1 MKALFCR
8 IDFNYTTN
16 FVKKCFLFFSI
27 FFFCENYILN
37 SILLQNFHFYVIIFA
52 FKAFFPSFFK
62 VDIHST
68 NVSCATDPIRWPSF
82 FFQSYRLEELINTLL
97 KKWNISQTF
106 LIHFTLYLYLW
117 WSLYL
122 WWRVPRLIYIFPKV
136 SSCHFTF
143 SFFDLKR

>member
-37 SILLQNFHFYVIIFA
+37 SMLLQNFHFYVIIFA
-52 FKAFFPSFFK
+52 FKTFFPSFFK

-97 KKWNISQTF
+97 TKCFTDISD
-106 LIHFTLYLYLW
+106 
-117 WSLYL
+117 SLYTL
-122 WWRVPRLIYIFPKV
+122 PISVMEFIFVMK
-136 SSCHFTF
+136 SA
-143 SFFDLKR
+143 

>member
-1 MKALFCR
+1 MEALFCR

-37 SILLQNFHFYVIIFA
+37 SMLLQNFHFYVIIFA
-52 FKAFFPSFFK
+52 FKTFFPSFFK

-97 KKWNISQTF
+97 TKCFTDISD
-106 LIHFTLYLYLW
+106 
-117 WSLYL
+117 SLYTL
-122 WWRVPRLIYIFPKV
+122 AISVMEFIFVMK
-136 SSCHFTF
+136 SA
-143 SFFDLKR
+143 

>member
-1 MKALFCR
+1 MEALFCR

-97 KKWNISQTF
+97 TKCFTDISD
-106 LIHFTLYLYLW
+106 
-117 WSLYL
+117 SLYTL
-122 WWRVPRLIYIFPKV
+122 AISVMEFIFVMK
-136 SSCHFTF
+136 SA
-143 SFFDLKR
+143 

>member
-1 MKALFCR
+1 MEALFCR

-37 SILLQNFHFYVIIFA
+37 SMLLQNFHFYVIIFA
-52 FKAFFPSFFK
+52 FKTFFPSFFK

-97 KKWNISQTF
+97 TKCFTDISD
-106 LIHFTLYLYLW
+106 
-117 WSLYL
+117 SLYTL
-122 WWRVPRLIYIFPKV
+122 PISVMEFIFVMK
-136 SSCHFTF
+136 SA
-143 SFFDLKR
+143 

>member
-27 FFFCENYILN
+27 FFFCEKYILN

-97 KKWNISQTF
+97 TKCFTDISDSLYTLPISVLEFIDEECLDLFTYFQRCLVVILHSAF
-106 LIHFTLYLYLW
+106 LI
-117 WSLYL
+117 
-122 WWRVPRLIYIFPKV
+122 
-136 SSCHFTF
+136 
-143 SFFDLKR
+143 

>member
-1 MKALFCR
+1 MEALFCR

-37 SILLQNFHFYVIIFA
+37 SMLLQNFHFYVIIFA
-52 FKAFFPSFFK
+52 FKTFFPSFFK

-82 FFQSYRLEELINTLL
+82 FFHCYRLEELINTLL
-97 KKWNISQTF
+97 TKCFTDISD
-106 LIHFTLYLYLW
+106 
-117 WSLYL
+117 SLYTL
-122 WWRVPRLIYIFPKV
+122 PISVMEFIFVMK
-136 SSCHFTF
+136 SA
-143 SFFDLKR
+143 

>member
-37 SILLQNFHFYVIIFA
+37 SMLLQNFHFYVIIFA
-52 FKAFFPSFFK
+52 FKTFFPSFFK

-82 FFQSYRLEELINTLL
+82 FFQSYRLEELINTLRT
-97 KKWNISQTF
+97 KCFTDISD
-106 LIHFTLYLYLW
+106 
-117 WSLYL
+117 SLYTL
-122 WWRVPRLIYIFPKV
+122 PISVMEFIFVMK
-136 SSCHFTF
+136 SA
-143 SFFDLKR
+143 

>member
-8 IDFNYTTN
+8 IYFNYTTN

-82 FFQSYRLEELINTLL
+82 FFSKLQARGTNKYTTNKMKYFTD
-97 KKWNISQTF
+97 ISD
-106 LIHFTLYLYLW
+106 
-117 WSLYL
+117 SLYTL
-122 WWRVPRLIYIFPKV
+122 PISVMEFLFVMK
-136 SSCHFTF
+136 SA
-143 SFFDLKR
+143 

>member
-1 MKALFCR
+1 MEALFCR

-37 SILLQNFHFYVIIFA
+37 SMLLQNFHFYVIIFA
-52 FKAFFPSFFK
+52 FKTFFPSFFK

-82 FFQSYRLEELINTLL
+82 FFSKLQARGTNKYTTNKMFHRHFWFTLHFTYICDGVYICDEECLDLFTYFQRCLVVILH
-97 KKWNISQTF
+97 SAF
-106 LIHFTLYLYLW
+106 LI
-117 WSLYL
+117 
-122 WWRVPRLIYIFPKV
+122 
-136 SSCHFTF
+136 
-143 SFFDLKR
+143 

>member
-16 FVKKCFLFFSI
+16 FVKKCFIFFSI
-27 FFFCENYILN
+27 FFFCENCILN

-82 FFQSYRLEELINTLL
+82 FFSKLQARGTNKYTTNKMKYFTD
-97 KKWNISQTF
+97 ISD
-106 LIHFTLYLYLW
+106 
-117 WSLYL
+117 SLYTL
-122 WWRVPRLIYIFPKV
+122 PISVME
-136 SSCHFTF
+136 FTF
-143 SFFDLKR
+143 VMKSA

>member
-27 FFFCENYILN
+27 FFFCEKYILN

-97 KKWNISQTF
+97 TKCFTDISDSLYTLPISVMEFTDEECLDLFTYFQRCLVVILHSAF
-106 LIHFTLYLYLW
+106 LI
-117 WSLYL
+117 
-122 WWRVPRLIYIFPKV
+122 
-136 SSCHFTF
+136 
-143 SFFDLKR
+143 